1 MRSTSLF
8 VGRHARF
15 VLPPTSFPT
24 TTPPSRSLLAVDT
37 LHLFPETLA
46 CAAAV
51 QARYRT
57 VAALFKPQGL
67 DSRAAFEA
75 RHGANACET
84 MPNADFDLHSKVEP
98 YSRGLAVLGRT
109 HLVTGRRMD
118 QAAKRVALD
127 AWEPQARTL
136 NPLFDWS
143 WADVTAFVD
152 ANGVPVNE
160 RHNVVF
166 RARAPIA
173 DTQRHRADAP
183 WTRVDLGK
191 PYWRASDAELRGG
204 FPLAYVNKSF
214 GDVHTSVPVL
224 PHESERAGRFV
235 RHANT
240 ECGIHT
246 RAARPGAPHGG
257 RLVDRFVAD
266 PARRAALLKAATRSH
281 ELTER
286 QSCDV
291 ELIVNGGFS
300 PLTGFMTQ
308 AEYDHVVDHM
318 RLPEQ
323 QLWSMPVTLDTD
335 DASLRAG
342 ETVALTY
349 KGRAVAVVEVS
360 SVWQPDKA
368 REAHKVFGTA
378 SLEHPGVYDLAVGR
392 GRFFFGGAVH
402 GLAPLERGMPCK
414 TPREVR
420 AELPA
425 AADGAAAPPA
435 VVAFQCRNPIHKA
448 HYELVLNALRDLPG
462 ATVLVHP
469 TVGPTQPG
477 DIDAALRVLTYDVLA
492 KETAHPRVK
501 WALLPFNM
509 RMSGPRE
516 AIQHMIV
523 RKNFGCTHFIIGRD
537 MAGTKSTRTSEDFY
551 GPYDAQELGKKHA
564 DELAVQVVTYENVVY
579 TGEATGFMGES
590 EAKKKGVKQLKLSGT
605 EFRRLLRSGED
616 IPAWFAFASVIDV
629 LRKAELAGGRAV

>member
-1 MRSTSLF
+1 MQ
-8 VGRHARF
+8 ARYGK
-15 VLPPTSFPT
+15 
-24 TTPPSRSLLAVDT
+24 
-37 LHLFPETLA
+37 
-46 CAAAV
+46 AAAV
-51 QARYRT
+51 FRPA
-57 VAALFKPQGL
+57 GL
-67 DSRAAFEA
+67 ETKAAFEA
-75 RHGANACET
+75 RHGANAAEV

-98 YSRGLAVLGRT
+98 YSRGLAALGRT

-118 QAAKRVALD
+118 QAAKRIALD
-127 AWEPQARTL
+127 AWEPQAKTL
-136 NPLFDWS
+136 NPLFEWS

-152 ANGVPVNE
+152 ANAVPVNR

-166 RARAPIA
+166 RAAAPIV

-204 FPLAYVNKSF
+204 APLAYVSKSF
-214 GDVHTSVPVL
+214 GDTHTSVPVL

-257 RLVDRFVAD
+257 KLVDRFVAD
-266 PARRAALLKAATRSH
+266 PARRAALLAAATRTH
-281 ELTER
+281 ALTER

-300 PLTGFMTQ
+300 PLTGFMTR
-308 AEYDHVVDHM
+308 AEYDHVVEHM

-323 QLWSMPVTLDTD
+323 QLWAMPVTLDTD

-349 KGRAVAVVEVS
+349 KGLAVAVVEVS

-378 SLEHPGVYDLAVGR
+378 SLEHPGVYDLAAGR
-392 GRFFFGGAVH
+392 GRFYFGGAVH
-402 GLAPLERGMPCK
+402 GVAAIDRGMPCK

-425 AADGAAAPPA
+425 AAAGAPPP
-435 VVAFQCRNPIHKA
+435 VVAFQCRNPIHRA
-448 HYELVLNALRDLPG
+448 HYELVRNALRDLPG

-477 DIDAALRVLTYDVLA
+477 DIDAALRVATYDVLA
-492 KETAHPRVK
+492 AEVPDARVK
-501 WALLPFNM
+501 WAMLPFNM

-523 RKNFGCTHFIIGRD
+523 RKNFGCTHFVIGRD
-537 MAGTKSTRTSEDFY
+537 MAGTKSTRTGDDFY

-564 DELAVQVVTYENVVY
+564 AELQVEVVAYENVVY
-579 TGEATGFMGES
+579 VGNDTFMSES
-590 EAKKKGVKQLKLSGT
+590 EAKAKGLKQLKLSGT
-605 EFRRLLRSGED
+605 EFRRLLRSGEP
-616 IPAWFAFASVIDV
+616 IPEWFAFKSVIQV
-629 LRKAELAGGRAV
+629 LREHERKGGVSA